1 MTTHLIE
8 YDDVGYLGYNIGY
21 LEKLPQHIEAFKI
34 KLGLV
39 PQAEYGKYGEP
50 AMDQAV
56 AIARQGS
63 TLWSSSVKQIRSL
76 HHDTKKTLA
85 ELVALLDSNP
95 FDSRIAQLTQDLLR
109 HDAEFKRQQ
118 AECDRI
124 IECARQ
130 TIPGFIDFMNVRTYE
145 YAKQK
150 GLQVKGK
157 SSNVP
162 ETLSSAVTDESS
174 LDSARSAMQ
183 WHRRAYNTTILS
195 AGNMGAYCSRLSGL
209 LNATLREVQALKAN
223 QPARRMTVSCQSA
236 AISAREAQRL
246 INYTLDSIL
255 RFSI

>member
-8 YDDVGYLGYNIGY
+8 YDDVAYLGFNTGY
-21 LEKLPQHIEAFKI
+21 LEKLPRYIEAFKI

-39 PQAEYGKYGEP
+39 PQAEYGKYREP

-63 TLWSSSVKQIRSL
+63 PLWRTSATQIRVL
-76 HHDTKKTLA
+76 HQDSKKTLA
-85 ELVALLDSNP
+85 EMIALLNSNP
-95 FDSRIAQLTQDLLR
+95 FDSRIAQLTQDMLR
-109 HDAEFKRQQ
+109 HEADFKRQQ

-130 TIPGFIDFMNVRTYE
+130 TIPRFMDFMNVRMYE
-145 YAKQK
+145 YANRK
-150 GLQVKGK
+150 GLLVKGK
-157 SSNVP
+157 SSNIP
-162 ETLSSAVTDESS
+162 QTLNSAVRDESS
-174 LDSARSAMQ
+174 LASARSTLE

-209 LNATLREVQALKAN
+209 LNATLREIHALKAN

-236 AISAREAQRL
+236 ASSAREAQRL
-246 INYTLDSIL
+246 INHTFDNIL